1 MGYASGHAWQTMDRP
16 ELQIK
21 SGKKR
26 WALKHFRLGASFAPL
41 KQVDRMHDGR
51 RQSGGMT
58 GKVLGSFMRKG
69 FFRRKADS
77 VLGVDIHEAGIKLI
91 ELGRS
96 ATGYTIEG
104 YATQG
109 LSAHAVVD
117 GTLLD
122 LEGIGQALRQALARL
137 RTSVRQAAVAVV
149 GPSVITR
156 VIEMDAGLS
165 DEEMVWM
172 IQMEADQYIPYPLDD
187 VAIDFQ
193 VRGPSIQDP
202 RRVEVLLAACLKEQ
216 VEARAAV
223 LVLAGLVPQVV
234 DIEGFALERASRQD
248 FASFTPGHRVD
259 GAQWAVDAQEM
270 EVACGLALRSFAG

>member
-1 MGYASGHAWQTMDRP
+1 
-16 ELQIK
+16 
-21 SGKKR
+21 
-26 WALKHFRLGASFAPL
+26 
-41 KQVDRMHDGR
+41 
-51 RQSGGMT
+51 MT
-58 GKVLGSFMRKG
+58 GKFFGSFMRKG
-69 FFRRKADS
+69 FFRRKVDT
-77 VLGVDIHEAGIKLI
+77 VLGVDIHGSGIKLV

-96 ATGYTIEG
+96 VAGYTVEG
-104 YATQG
+104 YATQE
-109 LSAHAVVD
+109 LPAHAVVD

-137 RTSVRQAAVAVV
+137 HTSVRQAAVAVV

-193 VRGPSIQDP
+193 VRGPSAQDS

-216 VEARAAV
+216 VKAREAV
-223 LVLAGLVPQVV
+223 LALAGLVPRVV

-248 FASFTPGHRVD
+248 FASFTPGRRVD
-259 GAQWAVDAQEM
+259 GAQWTIDAQALG
-270 EVACGLALRSFAG
+270 VACGLALRSFAE